1 MRILVAIDQW
11 FPDRQ
16 AGSARLAAASAAGL
30 AARGH
35 QVTVLAPRNGSVGE
49 SQEAGVVVRRVLARN
64 ALPQTLTDPVETWR
78 HARDLPADGFD
89 VLLAHESTTA
99 VGLRS
104 RAKRTPLAL
113 MFHASAAR
121 EQRFLRS
128 QLRPGLRKLST
139 YALAPSLDLLERQAV
154 SAADRILVLSGFS
167 RSLLEEDHEIDA
179 GRISTVPGLVD
190 TERFTPG
197 DGTASAR
204 ARLGLETAGPI
215 LLTVRRL
222 EPRMGIDRLL
232 RALPLLG
239 RDDATLV
246 VAGSGSLSG
255 ALPRLAAELGVAERV
270 LFVGPVADDSR
281 LADWYRASDLFVL
294 PTTAY
299 EGFGMATVE
308 ALSSGTPVV
317 GTAVGAT
324 PELLTPLD
332 PRLVAASADPGTL
345 AASID
350 EALGFAA
357 TEDFARRCRSYAVER
372 FGVDGA
378 IGVWEEALEEVRR

>member
-1 MRILVAIDQW
+1 VRILVAIDQW

-35 QVTVLAPRNGSVGE
+35 EVTVLAPKNGSVGE
-49 SQEAGVVVRRVLARN
+49 SREAGVAVRRVLARN
-64 ALPQTLTDPVETWR
+64 LLPQTLTDPVETWR
-78 HARDLPADGFD
+78 HARDLPDDGFD

-99 VGLRS
+99 VGLRG
-104 RAKRTPLAL
+104 RAKRTPLVL

-139 YALAPSLDLLERQAV
+139 YALAPPLELLERQAIA
-154 SAADRILVLSGFS
+154 AADRILVLSDFS
-167 RSLLEEDHEIDA
+167 RSLLLEDHGLDS
-179 GRISTVPGLVD
+179 GRITTVPGLVD
-190 TERFTPG
+190 TERFAPG
-197 DGTASAR
+197 DGRSAAR
-204 ARLGLETAGPI
+204 RRLGLEVDGPV

-239 RDDATLV
+239 REDVTLV

-255 ALPRLAAELGVAERV
+255 KLPRLAAELGIAERV
-270 LFVGPVADDSR
+270 LFIGPVSDDAR
-281 LADWYRASDLFVL
+281 LADWYRAADLFVL

-308 ALSSGTPVV
+308 ALASGTPVV
-317 GTAVGAT
+317 GTAIGAT
-324 PELLTPLD
+324 PELLVPLD
-332 PRLVAASADPGTL
+332 ARLVAPTADPESL
-345 AASID
+345 AKAIA
-350 EALGFAA
+350 EALDFATTQDFAA
-357 TEDFARRCRSYAVER
+357 RCRAQTEER
-372 FGVDGA
+372 FGLANAVA
-378 IGVWEEALEEVRR
+378 AWEEALQETCR

>member
-35 QVTVLAPRNGSVGE
+35 DVTVLAPKNGSVGE
-49 SQEAGVVVRRVLARN
+49 SREAGVVVRRVLARN
-64 ALPQTLTDPVETWR
+64 VLPQTLTDPVETWR
-78 HARDLPADGFD
+78 HARELPEDGFD
-89 VLLAHESTTA
+89 ILLAHESTTA

-104 RAKRTPLAL
+104 RAKRTPLVL

-139 YALAPSLDLLERQAV
+139 YALAPPLDLLERQAV
-154 SAADRILVLSGFS
+154 AAAHRVLVLSDFS
-167 RSLLEEDHEIDA
+167 RSLLLEDHPLN
-179 GRISTVPGLVD
+179 GNRVSTVPGLVD
-190 TERFTPG
+190 TERFAPG
-197 DGTASAR
+197 DGKAAAR
-204 ARLGLETAGPI
+204 RRLGLEVDGPL

-239 RDDATLV
+239 CDDVTLV
-246 VAGSGSLSG
+246 VAGTGSLAG
-255 ALPRLAAELGVAERV
+255 DLPRLAAELGLAERV
-270 LFVGPVADDSR
+270 LFVGSVSDDSR
-281 LADWYRASDLFVL
+281 LADWYRAADLFVL

-308 ALSSGTPVV
+308 ALASGTPVA
-317 GTAVGAT
+317 GTAIGAT
-324 PELLTPLD
+324 PELLAPLD
-332 PRLVAASADPGTL
+332 PRLVAPTADPEAL
-345 AASID
+345 AAVIG
-350 EALGFAA
+350 EAL
-357 TEDFARRCRSYAVER
+357 DFATTEEFASRCRAHADER
-372 FGVDGA
+372 YGLGSA
-378 IGVWEEALEEVRR
+378 IAAWEAALEETCW

>member
-35 QVTVLAPRNGSVGE
+35 DVTVLAPKNGSVGE
-49 SQEAGVVVRRVLARN
+49 SREAGVVVRRVLARN
-64 ALPQTLTDPVETWR
+64 VLPQTLTDPVETWR
-78 HARDLPADGFD
+78 HARALPEDGFD
-89 VLLAHESTTA
+89 ILLAHESTTA
-99 VGLRS
+99 AGLRS
-104 RAKRTPLAL
+104 RAKRTPLVL

-139 YALAPSLDLLERQAV
+139 YALAPPLDLLERQAV
-154 SAADRILVLSGFS
+154 AAADRVLVLSDFS
-167 RSLLEEDHEIDA
+167 RSLLLEDHPLN
-179 GRISTVPGLVD
+179 GNRVSTVPGLVD
-190 TERFTPG
+190 TERFAPG
-197 DGTASAR
+197 DGKAAAR
-204 ARLGLETAGPI
+204 RRLGLEVDGPL

-239 RDDATLV
+239 RADVTLV
-246 VAGSGSLSG
+246 VAGTGSLAG
-255 ALPRLAAELGVAERV
+255 DLPRLAAELGLGERV
-270 LFVGPVADDSR
+270 LFVGPVSDDSR
-281 LADWYRASDLFVL
+281 LADWYRAADLFVL

-308 ALSSGTPVV
+308 ALASGTPVV
-317 GTAVGAT
+317 GTAIGAT
-324 PELLTPLD
+324 PELLAPLD
-332 PRLVAASADPGTL
+332 PRLVAPTADPDAL
-345 AASID
+345 AAVIG
-350 EALGFAA
+350 EAL
-357 TEDFARRCRSYAVER
+357 DFATTEEFASRCRAHTDER
-372 FGVDGA
+372 YGLGSA
-378 IGVWEEALEEVRR
+378 IAAWEAALEETCR

>member
-30 AARGH
+30 AVRGH
-35 QVTVLAPRNGSVGE
+35 DVTVLAPKNGSVGE
-49 SQEAGVVVRRVLARN
+49 SKEAGVVVRRVLARN

-78 HARDLPADGFD
+78 HARELPEDGFD

-99 VGLRS
+99 FGLKD
-104 RAKRTPLAL
+104 RAKRTPLVL

-128 QLRPGLRKLST
+128 QLRLGIRKLST
-139 YALAPSLDLLERQAV
+139 YALAPPLGLLERQAV
-154 SAADRILVLSGFS
+154 AAADRILVLSDFS
-167 RSLLEEDHEIDA
+167 RALLLDDHDLDR

-197 DGTASAR
+197 DGKAAAR
-204 ARLGLETAGPI
+204 GRLGLEADGPV

-239 RDDATLV
+239 RATLV
-246 VAGSGSLSG
+246 VVGSGSLAG
-255 ALPRLAAELGVAERV
+255 DLPRLAAELGVAERV
-270 LFVGPVADDSR
+270 LFVGPVSDDAR
-281 LADWYRASDLFVL
+281 LVDWYRAADLFVL

-308 ALSSGTPVV
+308 SLASGTPVV
-317 GTAVGAT
+317 GTAIGAT
-324 PELLTPLD
+324 PELLAPLD
-332 PRLVAASADPGTL
+332 PRLVAPTADP
-345 AASID
+345 
-350 EALGFAA
+350 EALASTIADALDFAT
-357 TEDFARRCRSYAVER
+357 TEDFAARCRAQTEER
-372 FGVDGA
+372 FGLTNA
-378 IGVWEEALEEVRR
+378 LAAWEDALEEARR